1 MLTMLQMILQNYLY
15 RLKMSNPYEQF
26 RQAIMGGLP
35 IDNAVSFDQFQDA
48 RLSGL
53 LKSLESNPQIMSDMS
68 NVSQQINQQQVDK
81 NLKEQKRKES
91 RQALEDIAARFGIII
106 AQQSGNYQQ
115 ANIMQNNLLERQ
127 KARVAEQERINQLQ
141 KFNSMV
147 KGTEFEDIANVIGG
161 ENAQKLYSQVLVNKL
176 TAKPDKLPT
185 SIQEYEFAKS
195 QGFQGSLIDFIN
207 SKNPGDTFNLGNTE
221 DVEIIKSRIELG
233 KKDIEATKKSLE
245 TTKELLPRLN
255 AAQRIL
261 KADDFQT
268 GPLEAATLDIRKL
281 YSDIFGV
288 EVPGLDNQQAFDAFT
303 KFTIPRMRPP
313 GSGATSDFEANLFEQ
328 STASLGKTKK
338 ANQIII
344 GTMLQTARREQELSM
359 LKEEYFGKYNTT
371 IGFDKYIKDNNLMPR
386 LYIDITSSDQAI
398 DLFNKGLLR
407 DGDVYIDFITDPN
420 NPQLAV
426 FDKRDIR

>member
-1 MLTMLQMILQNYLY
+1 MGGGINTNQMNDFIAAGFRKPFDNKPVMQNLFNTQQFSQNVEDKKQADQ
-15 RLKMSNPYEQF
+15 RLK
-26 RQAIMGGLP
+26 
-35 IDNAVSFDQFQDA
+35 
-48 RLSGL
+48 
-53 LKSLESNPQIMSDMS
+53 
-68 NVSQQINQQQVDK
+68 NQQLGNFLLAFSDTLRGVNPAQGVLQRQELFQQQAD
-81 NLKEQKRKES
+81 KRKQEES
-91 RQALEDIAARFGIII
+91 LAGFKEAI
-106 AQQSGNYQQ
+106 
-115 ANIMQNNLLERQ
+115 
-127 KARVAEQERINQLQ
+127 
-141 KFNSMV
+141 
-147 KGTEFEDIANVIGG
+147 KGTEFENFANAIGD
-161 ENAQKLYSQVLVNKL
+161 ENAQKLYSQVLVNRL
-176 TAKPDKLPT
+176 TAKPDKLPA
-185 SIQEYEFAKS
+185 SIEEYEFAKS

-207 SKNPGDTFNLGNTE
+207 NKNPGDTFNLGNTR

-233 KKDIEATKKSLE
+233 QRDIEETKKSLR
-245 TTKELLPRLN
+245 TTQELLPRLT

-268 GPLEAATLDIRKL
+268 GPLVEATLGIRKL
-281 YSDIFGV
+281 YSDITGV

-359 LKEEYFGKYNTT
+359 LKEEFFANNNTT

-386 LYIDITSSDQAI
+386 LYLDITSSDQAI
-398 DLFNKGLLR
+398 DLFDNQLLR

>member
-1 MLTMLQMILQNYLY
+1 MSIFKNLTNRFANIGEGGNFFQAPMEFPDDAARQKASREGFQNFANALGVVAAIQSGNPQ
-15 RLKMSNPYEQF
+15 RLALAQQNMMNFQERKKQQEDERKAEANQQNLTTNALTIAKENGATDAQLAIIAENPTIAMSLVQS
-26 RQAIMGGLP
+26 
-35 IDNAVSFDQFQDA
+35 SFDQ
-48 RLSGL
+48 
-53 LKSLESNPQIMSDMS
+53 KTN
-68 NVSQQINQQQVDK
+68 
-81 NLKEQKRKES
+81 
-91 RQALEDIAARFGIII
+91 
-106 AQQSGNYQQ
+106 
-115 ANIMQNNLLERQ
+115 
-127 KARVAEQERINQLQ
+127 
-141 KFNSMV
+141 
-147 KGTEFEDIANVIGG
+147 
-161 ENAQKLYSQVLVNKL
+161 
-176 TAKPDKLPT
+176 KLPT
-185 SIQEYEFAKS
+185 SIQEYEFAKA

-207 SKNPGDTFNLGNTE
+207 NKNPGDTFNLGNTE
-221 DVEIIKSRIELG
+221 AVEITKSRIELG
-233 KKDIEATKKSLE
+233 QKDIDETKKALK

-268 GPLEAATLDIRKL
+268 GPLVAATLDIKKL

-328 STASLGKTKK
+328 STASLRKTKK

-359 LKEEYFGKYNTT
+359 LKEEYFGEYNTT
-371 IGFDKYIKDNNLMPR
+371 IGFDKYIKDNNLMPQ

-398 DLFNKGLLR
+398 DLFDKGLLR

-420 NPQLAV
+420 NPQIAV

>member
-1 MLTMLQMILQNYLY
+1 MTPLEKFNLMIQGGYNPMGGGINTNQMNDFIAAGFRKPFDNKPVMQNLFNTQQFSQNVEDKKQADQ
-15 RLKMSNPYEQF
+15 RLK
-26 RQAIMGGLP
+26 
-35 IDNAVSFDQFQDA
+35 
-48 RLSGL
+48 
-53 LKSLESNPQIMSDMS
+53 
-68 NVSQQINQQQVDK
+68 NQQLGNFLLAFSDTLRGVNPAQGVLQRQELFQQQAD
-81 NLKEQKRKES
+81 KRKQEES
-91 RQALEDIAARFGIII
+91 LAGFKEAI
-106 AQQSGNYQQ
+106 
-115 ANIMQNNLLERQ
+115 
-127 KARVAEQERINQLQ
+127 
-141 KFNSMV
+141 
-147 KGTEFEDIANVIGG
+147 KGTEFENFANAIGD
-161 ENAQKLYSQVLVNKL
+161 ENAQKLYSQVLVNRL
-176 TAKPDKLPT
+176 TAKPDKLPA
-185 SIQEYEFAKS
+185 SIEEYEFAKS

-207 SKNPGDTFNLGNTE
+207 NKNPGDTFNLGNTR

-233 KKDIEATKKSLE
+233 QRDIEETKKSLR
-245 TTKELLPRLN
+245 TTQELLPRLT

-268 GPLEAATLDIRKL
+268 GPLVEATLGIRKL
-281 YSDIFGV
+281 YSDITGV

-359 LKEEYFGKYNTT
+359 LKEEFFANNNTT

-386 LYIDITSSDQAI
+386 LYLDITSSDQAI
-398 DLFNKGLLR
+398 DLFDNQLLR

>member
-1 MLTMLQMILQNYLY
+1 MSIFKNLTNRFANIGEGGNFFQAPMEFPDDAARQKASREGFQNFANALGVVAAIQSGNPQ
-15 RLKMSNPYEQF
+15 RLALAQQNMMNFQERKKQQEDERKAEANQQNLTTNALTIAKENGATDAQLAIIAENPTIAMSLVQS
-26 RQAIMGGLP
+26 
-35 IDNAVSFDQFQDA
+35 SFDQ
-48 RLSGL
+48 
-53 LKSLESNPQIMSDMS
+53 KTN
-68 NVSQQINQQQVDK
+68 
-81 NLKEQKRKES
+81 
-91 RQALEDIAARFGIII
+91 
-106 AQQSGNYQQ
+106 
-115 ANIMQNNLLERQ
+115 
-127 KARVAEQERINQLQ
+127 
-141 KFNSMV
+141 
-147 KGTEFEDIANVIGG
+147 
-161 ENAQKLYSQVLVNKL
+161 
-176 TAKPDKLPT
+176 KLPT
-185 SIQEYEFAKS
+185 SIQEYEFAKA

-207 SKNPGDTFNLGNTE
+207 NKNPGDTFNLGNTE
-221 DVEIIKSRIELG
+221 AVEITKSRIELG
-233 KKDIEATKKSLE
+233 QKDIDETKKALK

-268 GPLEAATLDIRKL
+268 GPLVAATLDIKKL
-281 YSDIFGV
+281 YSDIFGD

-328 STASLGKTKK
+328 STASLRKTKK

-359 LKEEYFGKYNTT
+359 LKEEYFGEYNTT
-371 IGFDKYIKDNNLMPR
+371 IGFDKYIKDNNLMPQ

-398 DLFNKGLLR
+398 DLFDKGLLR